1 MTLQCWR
8 ICIDACGNN
17 ASVIYFGGNAEDVAH
32 QLKGVSRYH
41 AKEIFLVNLSG
52 YGDSSGKPSQ
62 EQLFTDG
69 LVAYEHITREYDIR
83 PEDIVLVGRS
93 LGSSIAIHVNSRKKV
108 RALVLVTPFYSVY
121 DMIPLPLRML
131 FPMRF
136 IWSNKF
142 ENCRGLQ
149 EIENPVLILAA
160 SHDEV
165 IPLEATNKLIRCGRD
180 NVRHETIENTN
191 HQTIMDAD
199 RVFEL
204 IGEVLERRD
213 EREGELFSS

>member
-1 MTLQCWR
+1 M
-8 ICIDACGNN
+8 
-17 ASVIYFGGNAEDVAH
+17 
-32 QLKGVSRYH
+32 
-41 AKEIFLVNLSG
+41 
-52 YGDSSGKPSQ
+52 
-62 EQLFTDG
+62 
-69 LVAYEHITREYDIR
+69 AYEHITREYDIR